1 MFFYKRVPRF
11 PNMQIKRKYL
21 HVQSCFFK
29 SKSQGGHCDV
39 TGKGNCPKMALF
51 ILFISGWR
59 MMIIQPEHIN
69 DICYIHF
76 LEITIIISYNHSH
89 INDRWMVY
97 VHMVFFVD
105 WGFNHPCIQWT
116 RCDEWLPHRPEPPG
130 GPTSWRWTQ
139 NWLVNSTC
147 IVVFSISHIIYIYIY
162 TVYMIIYIYI
172 CT

>member
-1 MFFYKRVPRF
+1 
-11 PNMQIKRKYL
+11 
-21 HVQSCFFK
+21 
-29 SKSQGGHCDV
+29 
-39 TGKGNCPKMALF
+39 
-51 ILFISGWR
+51 
-59 MMIIQPEHIN
+59 MIIQPEHIN

-162 TVYMIIYIYI
+162 TVYMIIYIYMYII
-172 CT
+172 CIYRLWSWIDFLYISEGSLKPDKFASASASLPCQLRQRWLGSLGSKMSASMERNG